1 MVRKVLIVDK
11 ADPVL
16 TELLEG
22 TGFSCETK
30 LNISAQ
36 QFIELPDEYEGLV
49 IRSKFSVAQ
58 NVISSKP
65 GLKFIARLG
74 AGMEHI
80 DTSFASQ
87 SGIICISTPE
97 GNAPAVAQHALA
109 LLLNHLR
116 HLTEAN
122 HEVREGL
129 WLREKNKGREIG
141 SLTIGIIGFGNTG
154 KAFIDILSPFHP
166 TILVY
171 DKYKDGIIYN
181 NVKEVSLEYLLA
193 YCDVISIHINYIP
206 ENHHFFNHS
215 LFQKMRKGTLLI
227 NTSRGSVLNTYDL
240 LEAINEGIIAHACLD
255 VLEYENVNLQ
265 IPLQEEWDST
275 MIQLTENV
283 NVTLTPHIAG
293 QTPESEKRHANIAFQ
308 KIIKSLNVRR

>member
-22 TGFSCETK
+22 AGFSCTTT
-30 LNISAQ
+30 LTITAQ
-36 QFIELPDEYEGLV
+36 QFIELPDEYIGLV
-49 IRSKFSVAQ
+49 IRSKFSVDQ
-58 NVISSKP
+58 HVISSKP

-80 DTSFASQ
+80 DTSYATQ
-87 SGIICISTPE
+87 NGIACISTPE

-109 LLLNHLR
+109 LLLTNIR
-116 HLTEAN
+116 HLTDAN
-122 HEVREGL
+122 NEVRKGL

-154 KAFIDILSPFHP
+154 KAFIDVLSPFNP
-166 TILVY
+166 KILVY
-171 DKYKDGIIYN
+171 DKYKSDIIYN
-181 NVKEVSLEYLLA
+181 NVEEVTLDYLLA
-193 YCDVISIHINYIP
+193 HCDVISIHINYIP
-206 ENHHFFNHS
+206 ENHFFFNNN
-215 LFQKMRKGTLLI
+215 LFKKMKKGTLLI

-240 LEAINEGIIAHACLD
+240 LNAIDEGIIAHACLD

-265 IPLQEEWDST
+265 IPPKEEWNQT
-275 MIQLTENV
+275 LMQLTENI

-293 QTPESEKRHANIAFQ
+293 QTPESERRHAQFAFR
-308 KIIKSLNVRR
+308 KIIETF

>member
-22 TGFSCETK
+22 AGFSCSTI
-30 LNISAQ
+30 LNITAQ
-36 QFIELPDEYEGLV
+36 QYIDLPDEYIGLV
-49 IRSKFSVAQ
+49 IRSKFSVDQ
-58 NVISSKP
+58 HVIASKP

-80 DTSFASQ
+80 DTTFASQ
-87 SGIICISTPE
+87 QEIVCISTPE

-109 LLLNHLR
+109 LLLNNLR
-116 HLTEAN
+116 HITEAN
-122 HEVREGL
+122 QEVREGL

-154 KAFIDILSPFHP
+154 KAFVDVLSPFNP
-166 TILVY
+166 KILVY
-171 DKYKDGIIYN
+171 DKYKNDIIYN
-181 NVKEVSLEYLLA
+181 NVQEISLEYLLEQS
-193 YCDVISIHINYIP
+193 DVISIHINYIRD
-206 ENHHFFNHS
+206 NHFFFNKNI
-215 LFQKMRKGTLLI
+215 FEKMRKGTLLI
-227 NTSRGSVLNTYDL
+227 NTSRGAVLNTFDL
-240 LEAINEGIIAHACLD
+240 LNAIDEGIIAHACLD

-265 IPLQEEWDST
+265 IPPKAEWDQT
-275 MIQLTENV
+275 LMHLTENV

-293 QTPESEKRHANIAFQ
+293 QTPESEKRHALIAFR
-308 KIIKSLNVRR
+308 KIIETMNVRR

>member
-22 TGFSCETK
+22 AGFSCTTT
-30 LNISAQ
+30 LSISAQ
-36 QFIELPDEYEGLV
+36 QFIELPDEYVGLV
-49 IRSKFSVAQ
+49 IRSKFSVDR

-80 DTSFASQ
+80 DTSFAIQ
-87 SGIICISTPE
+87 NGIACISTPE

-109 LLLNHLR
+109 LLLNYLR

-122 HEVREGL
+122 LEVREGL

-141 SLTIGIIGFGNTG
+141 SLTVGIIGFGNTG
-154 KAFIDILSPFHP
+154 KAFIDILSSFHP

-171 DKYKDGIIYN
+171 DKYKTGIIYN
-181 NVKEVSLEYLLA
+181 NVKEVSLEDLLA
-193 YCDVISIHINYIP
+193 QCDVVSVHINYIP
-206 ENHHFFNHS
+206 ENHHFLNRS
-215 LFQKMRKGTLLI
+215 LFKKMKKGVLLI

-240 LEAINEGIIAHACLD
+240 LETIKDRIIAHACLD

-265 IPLQEEWDST
+265 IPPKLDWDST
-275 MIQLTENV
+275 MNQLSENA

-293 QTPESEKRHANIAFQ
+293 QTPESERRHALIAFQ
-308 KIIKSLNVRR
+308 KIMKMF